1 MRLPLKEKT
10 KNQHTVI
17 LLNQFYEN
25 IKNVFEDSIRNNI
38 VNIETKVM
46 LGDFSV
52 IETKSFDPNRIVS
65 LFQNFEKMVN
75 TKSKNWQ
82 SVPIQ
87 STKSDDIRRLYFQLS
102 LEIDKFYFY
111 IYMGIQF
118 HSLLYYQIDKQVI
131 QISKE
136 IRELEQ
142 LNKSAKSEITVKG
155 DQIIKQELEKLGYKG
170 VDNTQL
176 FEELFTH
183 SDLTRSLVEKASS
196 IEENYPDIEKN
207 NDQII
212 KLKKELENLI
222 IETYHID
229 LASLDQNKMLQGENG
244 MVIYVDFE
252 MIKNKKTKEKTSVI
266 NFEKIPKETVDA
278 INNELYFLHDL
289 MKKELK
295 TDLDQIK

>member
-1 MRLPLKEKT
+1 MRLPLKEKG
-10 KNQHTVI
+10 KNQDAVI

-25 IKNVFEDSIRNNI
+25 IKNQFENSIRNNI
-38 VNIETKVM
+38 VTIETKVM

-52 IETKSFDPNRIVS
+52 IETASFDPNKIVA

-75 TKSKNWQ
+75 TKSENWQ
-82 SVPIQ
+82 SVPVQ

-131 QISKE
+131 QISKQ

-142 LNKSAKSEITVKG
+142 LNNSAKNEITIKG

-176 FEELFTH
+176 FEELFTQN
-183 SDLTRSLVEKASS
+183 DLTKNLIEKASS
-196 IEENYPDIEKN
+196 IEENYPEIEKN
-207 NDQII
+207 NDQIT
-212 KLKKELENLI
+212 KLKKELEDMI
-222 IETYHID
+222 IEIYHID

-266 NFEKIPKETVDA
+266 NFEKIPKETIDA
-278 INNELYFLHDL
+278 IKNELYFLHDL

-295 TDLDQIK
+295 A

>member
-1 MRLPLKEKT
+1 MRLPLKEKAK
-10 KNQHTVI
+10 KNQDTVI

-25 IKNVFEDSIRNNI
+25 IKSVFEESIRNNI
-38 VNIETKVM
+38 VTIETKVM

-52 IETKSFDPNRIVS
+52 IDTKSFDPNKILT
-65 LFQNFEKMVN
+65 LFQNFEKMLN

-118 HSLLYYQIDKQVI
+118 HSLLYYQIDKEVI
-131 QISKE
+131 QVSKKV
-136 IRELEQ
+136 RELEQ
-142 LNKSAKSEITVKG
+142 LNNEAKSEITIKG
-155 DQIIKQELEKLGYKG
+155 DQIIKQELEKLGYTG

-176 FEELFTH
+176 FEELFTQK
-183 SDLTRSLVEKASS
+183 DLTRNLVEKASS

-212 KLKKELENLI
+212 KLKKELENMI
-222 IETYHID
+222 IEIYQID

-278 INNELYFLHDL
+278 IKNELYFLHDL
-289 MKKELK
+289 MKKGLK
-295 TDLDQIK
+295 A

>member
-131 QISKE
+131 QISKK

-155 DQIIKQELEKLGYKG
+155 DQIIKLELEKLGYKG

-176 FEELFTH
+176 FEELFTQ
-183 SDLTRSLVEKASS
+183 SDLTRNLVEKASS

-207 NDQII
+207 NDQIT

-222 IETYHID
+222 IEIYHID

-295 TDLDQIK
+295 TDLD